1 MASNAKRTKAIR
13 KNRDDKKL
21 KKRRQMEAK
30 RRAKAIEDGT
40 TIAL

>member
-21 KKRRQMEAK
+21 ARRRKMEAK
-30 RRAKAIEDGT
+30 RQAKAIEDGV